1 LKADRTVVD
10 RTLVGVSAAHLSDK
24 LVRSPALVAVLPWRY
39 EGGGLFGV
47 IVKTRVPLHD
57 PESMIRP
64 DLLIAT
70 PEQSETLRRP
80 VDLVP
85 SKPWVDV
92 MLAGHVDLASPDGG
106 PVRLTGA
113 LELGEEITPLL
124 FQADRSGRIPLVR
137 PHTTVPDGR
146 PGEVGLNPTLDP
158 ATIDF
163 DHPDDFPFQAYSFSH
178 PSLGRDHGT
187 LKPGTALRLTVEG
200 KSEPYLDTRLP
211 PRFPRALIDAQDGDE
226 SSRLQPLHLDTVVL
240 DLERRELELTWRGS
254 WFREHDP
261 SEIERVLIGFA
272 SDEEWESGGFEDLY
286 REMAHGFFEWA
297 WTLEDARAGVAPAP
311 LDEEDLEAAALD
323 TLDSPLA
330 PRPRRSLEEFAS
342 IQTELNE
349 AREPRAEILKRRSM
363 TELQFAL
370 ESRAWGEAMNDE
382 ALVDPIG
389 APLAT
394 RYAAALAAESE
405 RHERPHERERTLRQY
420 ADVKHR
426 MTTGDPSKVMKQEK
440 LSLGEW
446 IRWERRVNQE
456 LARDPRAAEELE
468 VASKELRRLSRGD
481 GATS

>member
-1 LKADRTVVD
+1 MKADRTVVD
-10 RTLVGVSAAHLSDK
+10 RTLVGMSAAHLSGK
-24 LVRSPALVAVLPWRY
+24 LTRSPALVAVLPWRF
-39 EGGGLFGV
+39 EGTGLYGI

-64 DLLIAT
+64 DVLIAT

-80 VDLVP
+80 IDFVP

-92 MLAGHVDLASPDGG
+92 MLSGHVDLASADGG

-113 LELGEEITPLL
+113 LELGEETTPLL
-124 FQADRSGRIPLVR
+124 FQAERSGRVPLAR

-146 PGEVGLNPTLDP
+146 PGEVGLNATLDP

-187 LKPGTALRLTVEG
+187 LKPGAALRLTVEG
-200 KSEPYLDTRLP
+200 KSEPYLETRLP
-211 PRFPRALIDAQDGDE
+211 PRFPRALIDPQDGDE
-226 SSRLQPLHLDTVVL
+226 SSRIQPLHLDTIVL

-261 SEIERVLIGFA
+261 SEIDRVLIGFA

-286 REMAHGFFEWA
+286 REMAHGHFEWA
-297 WTLEDARAGVAPAP
+297 WTLEDARAGVAPPP
-311 LDEEDLEAAALD
+311 LDADELEEAALD

-330 PRPRRSLEEFAS
+330 PAPRLSLEEFAA

-349 AREPRAEILKRRSM
+349 AREPRADVLQRRSLN
-363 TELQFAL
+363 ELQFAL
-370 ESRAWGEAMNDE
+370 ESRAWAEAMNDE
-382 ALVDPIG
+382 SLVDPIG

-394 RYAAALAAESE
+394 RYAAALASESA
-405 RHERPHERERTLRQY
+405 RYERPQERERTLRQY

-426 MTTGDPSKVMKQEK
+426 MATGDPSKVMKQEK

-446 IRWERRVNQE
+446 LRWERRVNQE
-456 LARDPRAAEELE
+456 LARDPRSAEELD
-468 VASKELRRLSRGD
+468 VVTKELRRLSRSD